1 MVFGGCFRERR
12 GSCQG
17 GVFVRRS
24 SVDLV
29 KGDLV
34 DGVVVVMLFLL
45 GILDIFASC
54 CLLACLLQP
63 CTVPTYAQHPPLQRG
78 RARRGRRNFSEF
90 ASLTLLESLSHAPRP
105 DSRPHDI
112 DVPITVK
119 IWGAILPLASSS
131 YMYIGVITCSST

>member
-54 CLLACLLQP
+54 CLLAAIMY
-63 CTVPTYAQHPPLQRG
+63 CTYLCT
-78 RARRGRRNFSEF
+78 
-90 ASLTLLESLSHAPRP
+90 T
-105 DSRPHDI
+105 
-112 DVPITVK
+112 
-119 IWGAILPLASSS
+119 
-131 YMYIGVITCSST
+131 SSTFNVGEPGGEGGIFRSSPHLRYWKVFHMRQDPIHVRTIQMYLLL

>member
-17 GVFVRRS
+17 GVSVRRS
-24 SVDLV
+24 SVDLL

-45 GILDIFASC
+45 GIIDIFASC
-54 CLLACLLQP
+54 CLLAVAMCLL
-63 CTVPTYAQHPPLQRG
+63 VPTYAQHPPLQCG

-105 DSRPHDI
+105 DSHP
-112 DVPITVK
+112 PINHERT
-119 IWGAILPLASSS
+119 I
-131 YMYIGVITCSST
+131 

>member
-17 GVFVRRS
+17 GVLVRRS

-29 KGDLV
+29 KGYLV

-45 GILDIFASC
+45 GIIDIFASY
-54 CLLACLLQP
+54 CLLAATMYLLLYL
-63 CTVPTYAQHPPLQRG
+63 PTYAQHPPLQCG

-105 DSRPHDI
+105 DPHP
-112 DVPITVK
+112 PINHERT
-119 IWGAILPLASSS
+119 I
-131 YMYIGVITCSST
+131 